1 MTIESVYLTIIFP
14 AIRWCPESRL
24 TTEFTAMG
32 NSLYRLDEGFLCGPI
47 SFGDIFEALPTDQ
60 EGVLRFSRR
69 VERAG
74 LRRNCYVI
82 PHSLVG
88 NVQFAELA
96 TKIMDLGGFAAVD
109 FKGLFLVYL
118 PKTCDLD
125 VSQELHR
132 IAKVSKWRRRLLG
145 LPSEL
150 KRRWQ
155 KHIR

>member
-1 MTIESVYLTIIFP
+1 MIIEVVSLTIIFP
-14 AIRWCPESRL
+14 AVRWCRESRL
-24 TTEFTAMG
+24 TTEFMPMG
-32 NSLYRLDEGFLCGPI
+32 SNLYRMEEGFLCGPV
-47 SFGDIFEALPTDQ
+47 SFGDVIEAFPTDQ
-60 EGVLRFSRR
+60 SGVLRFSRR

-82 PHSLVG
+82 PHSLVE
-88 NVQFAELA
+88 NVHFAELA
-96 TKIMDLGGFAAVD
+96 KRITDLGGFAAVD

-125 VSQELHR
+125 VSQELDR
-132 IAKVSKWRRRLLG
+132 IAEISKWKRRLLS
-145 LPSEL
+145 LRSEM